1 MGQPLYLAL
10 RYRRL
15 FARTTRDAS
24 NHGGGRR
31 PRRLTPPVL
40 ELTKTVPPLI
50 ASLNPGLAGA
60 WPHRL
65 TPAQL
70 QILFIEAIY
79 RKQLARMSRTILSL
93 PQSDIIDSASSMAQ
107 AAVSACASITAYNRS
122 AMSEMVSALS
132 AVGVKA
138 SASGTQ
144 EAANDQTHGFT
155 LTINSSDVERS
166 LATAQAQGYLN
177 FGAQRRGA
185 LKSLLHTRSST
196 TLIRDDE
203 VTTRMTLTWRKPIR
217 GAGLCARLHPA
228 DIDYRLLDLPALLWP
243 LYHLIKPMRAV
254 ASRAGVWPESAS
266 LGPFLGTPTA
276 LIPGLLD
283 MAAVTSSD
291 VVVDLGCGDGRV
303 VMAAAQQRGCRAR
316 GIEQDKK
323 LLSLAHARL
332 KSSHLGDQVD
342 LEQADIERA
351 NLADATVAFLFLP
364 VDSAVR
370 LLPSIQER
378 LAPGARIIMHE
389 QKRLEP
395 TLQPDFSEAIIA
407 DSALTVAHLW
417 ATT

>member
-1 MGQPLYLAL
+1 
-10 RYRRL
+10 
-15 FARTTRDAS
+15 
-24 NHGGGRR
+24 
-31 PRRLTPPVL
+31 
-40 ELTKTVPPLI
+40 
-50 ASLNPGLAGA
+50 
-60 WPHRL
+60 
-65 TPAQL
+65 
-70 QILFIEAIY
+70 
-79 RKQLARMSRTILSL
+79 MSRTILSL
-93 PQSDIIDSASSMAQ
+93 PQSDITDSASSMAQ
-107 AAVSACASITAYNRS
+107 AAVSTCASISAHNRR
-122 AMSEMVSALS
+122 AMSKMMNAFSA
-132 AVGVKA
+132 AGVKVT
-138 SASGTQ
+138 ASGAQ
-144 EAANDQTHGFT
+144 QAANDQTHGFT
-155 LTINSSDVERS
+155 LTINGNDVERA
-166 LATAQAQGYLN
+166 LAAAQTQGYLN

-185 LKSLLHTRSST
+185 LESLLRTRSST

-217 GAGLCARLHPA
+217 GAGLSARLHPA
-228 DIDYRLLDLPALLWP
+228 DIDYQLLDLPTPLWP
-243 LYHLIKPMRAV
+243 LYHLIKPIRAV
-254 ASRAGVWPESAS
+254 ASRIWVWPGSAS

-316 GIEQDKK
+316 GIEQDQK
-323 LLSLAHARL
+323 LLDLAHARR
-332 KSSHLGDQVD
+332 KSSQLGDQVA

-351 NLADATVAFLFLP
+351 NLTDATVVFLFLP
-364 VDSAVR
+364 VDSATR
-370 LLPSIQER
+370 LLASIRGR